1 MSGEWTH
8 IDSVSSRPLS
18 PSDFLFEDTHD
29 ASSTEPAHEDSRRIG
44 ERGAAVAWPPLDSR
58 SEVTSLL
65 FLESETRP
73 GDGSSM
79 LP

>member
-29 ASSTEPAHEDSRRIG
+29 ASSTEPSHEDSRRIG
-44 ERGAAVAWPPLDSR
+44 ERGAAVESLHCCFWRARHDLAMDLQCCR
-58 SEVTSLL
+58 SIN
-65 FLESETRP
+65 
-73 GDGSSM
+73 